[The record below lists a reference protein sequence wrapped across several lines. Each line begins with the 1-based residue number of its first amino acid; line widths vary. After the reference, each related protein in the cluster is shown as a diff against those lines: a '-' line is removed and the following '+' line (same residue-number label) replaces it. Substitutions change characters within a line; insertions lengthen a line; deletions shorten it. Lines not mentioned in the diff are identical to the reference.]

1 MKALA
6 RSYVWWPGLDADIE
20 KAVSQCLACQHTR
33 NFPPRSD
40 VHHWESA
47 KKPWSRL
54 HIDFAGSFQGNTF
67 FLVVDS
73 FTKWLEVC
81 PVKSTSASAA
91 ITFLQQLFATHG
103 IPDEIVSDIGTAF
116 TSEEFKLFTK
126 NNRTRHIRSAPFHP
140 ATNGQAERM
149 VQTMKSY
156 LKKLDRHTD
165 INIALA
171 RFLFDQHTTPH
182 SVTKHSPAELLFN
195 RELQTFFDKL
205 SPGEISYGKVCEAQ
219 TQKSFVTGTPVWVRN
234 YASGPKWIEG
244 HVSKANVRRH
254 LDQLRL
260 RSPSQQPTSEEI
272 SSPTGRVPLTQTEA
286 EAGEPTTPVGP
297 QRSPELIETGEPPRR
312 SAVDRRRPQFYDPSG
327 C

>member
-20 KAVSQCLACQHTR
+20 KAQSPSFGSCSLLMVIQMKSCRTTELR
-33 NFPPRSD
+33 SPPRSL
-40 VHHWESA
+40 SCLR
-47 KKPWSRL
+47 KT
-54 HIDFAGSFQGNTF
+54 IGS
-67 FLVVDS
+67 V
-73 FTKWLEVC
+73 
-81 PVKSTSASAA
+81 TS
-91 ITFLQQLFATHG
+91 
-103 IPDEIVSDIGTAF
+103 D
-116 TSEEFKLFTK
+116 
-126 NNRTRHIRSAPFHP
+126 PFHP

-149 VQTMKSY
+149 VQTTKIY

-244 HVSKANVRRH
+244 HVSKRTGPISYLVCLEDDRTVRRH

-272 SSPTGRVPLTQTEA
+272 SSPTGRVPLTPTEA

-297 QRSPELIETGEPPRR
+297 ERSPELIETGEPPRR
-312 SAVDRRRPQFYDPSG
+312 SARDRRRPQFYDPSG